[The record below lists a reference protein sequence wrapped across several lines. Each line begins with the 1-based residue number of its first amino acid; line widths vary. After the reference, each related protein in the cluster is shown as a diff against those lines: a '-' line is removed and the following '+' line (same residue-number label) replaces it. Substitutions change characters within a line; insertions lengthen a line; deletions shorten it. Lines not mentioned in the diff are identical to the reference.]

1 MVLLV
6 PILFVVCFDMFF
18 LLTSII
24 MHCALSFCYIYACYT
39 HSVLLVEL
47 KGVQG
52 FGKDN
57 YYYLCDAMTGKYIS
71 SGDSSSAIAATTQTI
86 SPEQYP
92 AGDEY
97 IDERIKQ
104 ELRKKIQCLLNITD
118 PFLRPNYGIDCS
130 VPLFQNPQPKPLH
143 QQQESIQI
151 EDISDPGP
159 DDYND
164 TNNESEREPG
174 TIKSEDH
181 VTFTIDDLDAI
192 NIRDGNGCATVGE

>member
-52 FGKDN
+52 FEKDN
-57 YYYLCDAMTGKYIS
+57 YYYLCDGMTGMYIS
-71 SGDSSSAIAATTQTI
+71 SGYSSSSSAAAAASATQTF

-92 AGDEY
+92 AGNEY

-130 VPLFQNPQPKPLH
+130 VPLFQNPQPKP
-143 QQQESIQI
+143 IQI
-151 EDISDPGP
+151 EDISDSGR
-159 DDYND
+159 DDDND
-164 TNNESEREPG
+164 TNNESENEPG
-174 TIKSEDH
+174 TTESEDP
-181 VTFTIDDLDAI
+181 VTIAIGDLDAI
-192 NIRDGNGCATVGE
+192 NIGDWNGCATVGE

>member
-1 MVLLV
+1 
-6 PILFVVCFDMFF
+6 
-18 LLTSII
+18 

-52 FGKDN
+52 FEKDN
-57 YYYLCDAMTGKYIS
+57 YYYLCDAMTGMYIS
-71 SGDSSSAIAATTQTI
+71 SSSSTAAAATQTI

-97 IDERIKQ
+97 IDERIKK

-130 VPLFQNPQPKPLH
+130 VPLFQNPQSKPIH
-143 QQQESIQI
+143 QQQEPIQI
-151 EDISDPGP
+151 EDTIDSGP
-159 DDYND
+159 DDGND